1 MSRQAKH
8 AAVVNLSMECNQ
20 YLSEHPKASVDAA
33 LKKVRAK
40 IKKLKCDKWLF
51 ATAGERAIVVD
62 RDEYELDQVALLDG
76 CYVIKSDV
84 SKGNA
89 EAQTLHDRYCDLEKV
104 ERAFRTMKSAH
115 LEMRPVYVR
124 KEESTKGHA
133 FVVMLALL
141 IQRELESCWAELDM
155 TVEEGI
161 GELGSIHMEEL
172 HIGSTAIQT
181 IPTPNLI
188 EKELLEKAGIDL
200 PSALPSRKA
209 NVHTKKKL
217 PSERLQK

>member
-1 MSRQAKH
+1 LGLYVQ
-8 AAVVNLSMECNQ
+8 CIPQ
-20 YLSEHPKASVDAA
+20 A

-51 ATAGERAIVVD
+51 AAAGERTTTVD
-62 RDEYELDQVALLDG
+62 RDEYALEEVGLLDG

-84 SKGNA
+84 LKVNA
-89 EAQTLHDRYCDLEKV
+89 EAQTLHDRHCDLEKV

-124 KEESTKGHA
+124 KEECTKGHA

-141 IQRELESCWAELDM
+141 IQRELERCWAELDI

-161 GELGSIHMEEL
+161 GELGSIHMEEV
-172 HIGSTAIQT
+172 HIGGAGTQT
-181 IPTPNLI
+181 IPTPNHI
-188 EKELLEKAGIDL
+188 EKKLLNKAGIDL
-200 PSALPSRKA
+200 PSALPSRTP

>member
-1 MSRQAKH
+1 
-8 AAVVNLSMECNQ
+8 
-20 YLSEHPKASVDAA
+20 
-33 LKKVRAK
+33 
-40 IKKLKCDKWLF
+40 
-51 ATAGERAIVVD
+51 
-62 RDEYELDQVALLDG
+62 
-76 CYVIKSDV
+76 VIKSDV
-84 SKGNA
+84 SKANA

-141 IQRELESCWAELDM
+141 IQRELERCWAELDM

-161 GELGSIHMEEL
+161 GELGSIHMEEF
-172 HIGSTAIQT
+172 HIGSTAIQN

-200 PSALPSRKA
+200 PSALPSRTP